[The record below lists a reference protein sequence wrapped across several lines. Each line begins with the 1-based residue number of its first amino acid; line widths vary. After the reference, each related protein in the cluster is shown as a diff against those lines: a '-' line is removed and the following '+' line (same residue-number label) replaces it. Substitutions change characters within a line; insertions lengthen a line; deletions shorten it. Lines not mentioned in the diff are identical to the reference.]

1 MPSFFRHFG
10 MDLKQG
16 DGTSTQFRNTVDSG
30 TLESGAVSLIAIN

>member
-16 DGTSTQFRNTVDSG
+16 DGNSTQFQNTVDSD
-30 TLESGAVSLIAIN
+30 TLKSGAVSLIAIN